1 MKISKLDI
9 TNFRGVKEAS
19 LYFEGHTLLVGRNN
33 IGKSTIC
40 ESLDLVLGPDRINR
54 ASAIDEYDFYNGL
67 YLNEDEESI
76 EIKIEVVLIDI
87 SDELKSVFRS
97 YIEFWHTGRQE
108 ILSEGDIDV
117 ADEEI
122 VEECLRITFIGK
134 YDPEEDE
141 FVAKTY
147 YSHSF
152 DEEEGVFLDEISKSK
167 KRMIGFLYLRALRTG
182 SRALSLERGTLLD
195 ILLRVGEIRP
205 KFWEETREKLQNL
218 NPPLD
223 DSIGSL
229 RKVLDNIEQRVGQY
243 IPLPNNHKATTLHVS
258 QLTREHLR
266 KTLSFFMSSSA
277 NQMPIP
283 FQKLGT
289 GTLSTLVF
297 ALLSA
302 IAELKKENII
312 FAMEEPEISIPPHT
326 QRRIIDY
333 LIKNTTQSFVT
344 SHSPYVI
351 EKFDPEQIKI
361 LTKNDDAVM
370 IGKNINLSGLKPKNY
385 RRKIRHAIAEVIL
398 GNAVIVG
405 EGLTELE
412 VLNSSARILE
422 QDLTNYPIDLS
433 GVTIFDSGGDGSVVE
448 YGNFFKSIGLK
459 TYAFFDYMVRTQDQK
474 NALNDA
480 FDYYTE
486 ITQTGIEKLLIAE
499 VPILIQWRFLNELKD
514 SGEFSSGPHLPDEQP
529 SDDNV
534 QKFTLEALKQKK
546 GERRA
551 SYLIEM
557 CRIEELPP
565 TIVSFFEVIYN
576 DFKQPENVKAIDFS
590 ETVVNSEEE

>member
-229 RKVLDNIEQRVGQY
+229 RKVLDNIEQRV
-243 IPLPNNHKATTLHVS
+243 
-258 QLTREHLR
+258 
-266 KTLSFFMSSSA
+266 
-277 NQMPIP
+277 
-283 FQKLGT
+283 
-289 GTLSTLVF
+289 
-297 ALLSA
+297 
-302 IAELKKENII
+302 
-312 FAMEEPEISIPPHT
+312 
-326 QRRIIDY
+326 
-333 LIKNTTQSFVT
+333 
-344 SHSPYVI
+344 
-351 EKFDPEQIKI
+351 
-361 LTKNDDAVM
+361 
-370 IGKNINLSGLKPKNY
+370 
-385 RRKIRHAIAEVIL
+385 
-398 GNAVIVG
+398 
-405 EGLTELE
+405 
-412 VLNSSARILE
+412 
-422 QDLTNYPIDLS
+422 
-433 GVTIFDSGGDGSVVE
+433 
-448 YGNFFKSIGLK
+448 
-459 TYAFFDYMVRTQDQK
+459 
-474 NALNDA
+474 
-480 FDYYTE
+480 
-486 ITQTGIEKLLIAE
+486 
-499 VPILIQWRFLNELKD
+499 
-514 SGEFSSGPHLPDEQP
+514 
-529 SDDNV
+529 
-534 QKFTLEALKQKK
+534 
-546 GERRA
+546 
-551 SYLIEM
+551 
-557 CRIEELPP
+557 
-565 TIVSFFEVIYN
+565 
-576 DFKQPENVKAIDFS
+576 
-590 ETVVNSEEE
+590 